1 MCESICQELVNSYV
15 EFDGARNSYNS
26 DKYNLLQLLVYSKHG
41 LLTSDFQAL
50 SKLNYITPEWSKY
63 LPIMSQKNDD
73 GPQPDLN
80 HTEASS
86 KLKPD
91 KKVVTAPA
99 SLKV

>member
-1 MCESICQELVNSYV
+1 
-15 EFDGARNSYNS
+15 
-26 DKYNLLQLLVYSKHG
+26 
-41 LLTSDFQAL
+41 
-50 SKLNYITPEWSKY
+50 
-63 LPIMSQKNDD
+63 MSQKNDD